1 MDRKAD
7 QSRPMDA
14 VIVFTTLVLAAC
26 LSGCAQ
32 YATPG
37 RAAEMRLFAADQQAD
52 PSVVKTIERRPMATL
67 PTGIAVV
74 RVQTPGYASETAKG
88 WGRGAYSI
96 VTERDIEGEDQKLVE
111 LQQKMPMCKGIAP
124 INRLLLPEDLHSDI
138 ELRQAAGA
146 LHADMLLVYTLDT
159 TFQVQDVA
167 VPLSVVTLGLSPNQV
182 AHVICTASAVLMDTR
197 NGYVYGVAEATDRQS
212 QLASA
217 WTSEAAVD
225 QTRKRVEAKAF
236 AKLVGEL
243 EQTWP
248 NVVANLQSAK
258 ATRPPVSSSS
268 SSNVPLDGP
277 RYWTAE

>member
-1 MDRKAD
+1 VDLHLTR
-7 QSRPMDA
+7 
-14 VIVFTTLVLAAC
+14 ILAASSIVT
-26 LSGCAQ
+26 LIMSLAGCAS

-37 RAAEMRLFAADQQAD
+37 RAAEMKLFAADPQAD
-52 PSVVKTIERRPMATL
+52 PSVVKTIDRRPLATL
-67 PTGIAVV
+67 PTGVAIV
-74 RVQTPGYASETAKG
+74 RVQAPGYGSETAKG

-96 VTERDIEGEDQKLVE
+96 VTERDIKGEDQRLVE
-111 LQQKMPMCKGIAP
+111 LRQKMPMCKGLAP
-124 INRLLLPEDLHSDI
+124 INRLLLPEDLHSNV

-167 VPLSVVTLGLSPNQV
+167 APLSVITLGFSPNQV

-197 NGYVYGVAEATDRQS
+197 NGYVYGVAEATERQN

-225 QTRKRVEAKAF
+225 QTRKRVEAMAF

-248 NVVANLQSAK
+248 GVVANLQEGR
-258 ATRPPVSSSS
+258 ATPPVSSSS
-268 SSNVPLDGP
+268 SSIPMDGP
-277 RYWTAE
+277 LYRTGD

>member
-1 MDRKAD
+1 MYLE
-7 QSRPMDA
+7 
-14 VIVFTTLVLAAC
+14 FTRILVAIFIITLTTFAA
-26 LSGCAQ
+26 GCASS

-37 RAAEMRLFAADQQAD
+37 RAAEMKLFAADAQAD
-52 PSVVKTIERRPMATL
+52 PSVVKTIDRRPLATL
-67 PTGIAVV
+67 PTTVAVV
-74 RVQTPGYASETAKG
+74 RVQAPGYSSETAKG

-96 VTERDIEGEDQKLVE
+96 VTDRDIEGEDQRLVE
-111 LQQKMPMCKGIAP
+111 LRQKMPMCKGLAP
-124 INRLLLPEDLHSDI
+124 INRLLLPEDLRSDV

-167 VPLSVVTLGLSPNQV
+167 APLSVITLGLSPNQV

-197 NGYVYGVAEATDRQS
+197 NGYVYGVAEATERQS

-248 NVVANLQSAK
+248 SVVANLQAAP
-258 ATRPPVSSSS
+258 ATAPVSSSS
-268 SSNVPLDGP
+268 TPMDGT
-277 RYWTAE
+277 RHRTGE

>member
-1 MDRKAD
+1 MSYRTWVRRIFVVAT
-7 QSRPMDA
+7 PGL
-14 VIVFTTLVLAAC
+14 LVL
-26 LSGCAQ
+26 LSGGGGCAAS

-37 RAAEMRLFAADQQAD
+37 RAAEMKLFAADQQAD
-52 PSVVKTIERRPMATL
+52 PSVVKTIDRRPMATL
-67 PTGIAVV
+67 PTAVAIV
-74 RVQTPGYASETAKG
+74 RVQAPGYSSDTAKS
-88 WGRGAYSI
+88 WGRGAFSI

-111 LQQKMPMCKGIAP
+111 LQQRMPMCKGLAP
-124 INRLLLPEDLHSDI
+124 INRLLLPEDLHSDV

-167 VPLSVVTLGLSPNQV
+167 APLSVITLGLSPNQV

-225 QTRKRVEAKAF
+225 QTRRRVEAKAF
-236 AKLVGEL
+236 AKLVDEL
-243 EQTWP
+243 ERTWP
-248 NVVANLQSAK
+248 GVVANLQSAP
-258 ATRPPVSSSS
+258 ATPPLTSSSS
-268 SSNVPLDGP
+268 IPQGGP
-277 RYWTAE
+277 ARRGP

>member
-1 MDRKAD
+1 MQRH
-7 QSRPMDA
+7 PFGVPTI
-14 VIVFTTLVLAAC
+14 VIVLIILTLIT
-26 LSGCAQ
+26 GCAS

-37 RAAEMRLFAADQQAD
+37 RAAEMKLFAADQQAD
-52 PSVVKTIERRPMATL
+52 PSVVKTIDRRPMATL
-67 PTGIAVV
+67 PTAVAVV
-74 RVQTPGYASETAKG
+74 RVQAPGYISETAKG
-88 WGRGAYSI
+88 WGNGAYSI
-96 VTERDIEGEDQKLVE
+96 VTQRDIEGQEQE
-111 LQQKMPMCKGIAP
+111 LNELRQRMPMCTGLAP
-124 INRLLLPEDLHSDI
+124 INRLLLPQDLHSDV

-167 VPLSVVTLGLSPNQV
+167 APISVITLGLSPNQV

-197 NGYVYGVAEATDRQS
+197 NGYVYGVAEATDQQN

-236 AKLVGEL
+236 AKLVGQL

-248 NVVANLQSAK
+248 GVVANLQAAN
-258 ATRPPVSSSS
+258 ATPSVPASSSALIP
-268 SSNVPLDGP
+268 NEGP
-277 RYWTAE
+277 RYPTGE